1 MKSKSLP
8 IHPIASFL
16 LLTSACFY
24 SPVMHHIIAGIA
36 PFIVVLITTYYRPK
50 LCLLSSASPHIFF
63 FNASMIKN
71 IAVSHGVYSLEHN
84 WVRFG
89 D

>member
-1 MKSKSLP
+1 
-8 IHPIASFL
+8 
-16 LLTSACFY
+16 
-24 SPVMHHIIAGIA
+24 MHHIIAGIA
-36 PFIVVLITTYYRPK
+36 PFIEVLLVTYYRPK

-63 FNASMIKN
+63 LNPSMIKN